1 MMLRNMGLTV
11 ALTVGCLAAGTLAQ
25 AQDRVGGGA
34 AAGAATGA
42 VTGGIVGGPVGAA
55 VGGVVGAATGA
66 AAGGI
71 AEGER
76 SRFRTYAVGRR
87 HSSYR
92 WSEPVRVGTVLPAD
106 GVEYYDV
113 PSDYGVSE
121 YRYTI
126 VNDEPVIVEPR
137 TRRIIQVIE

>member
-1 MMLRNMGLTV
+1 MLRNIGLTV
-11 ALTVGCLAAGTLAQ
+11 AVTLGCLAAGSLAH
-25 AQDRVGGGA
+25 AQDRVG
-34 AAGAATGA
+34 AGAATGA
-42 VTGGIVGGPVGAA
+42 ATGAITGGVVGGPVGAA
-55 VGGVVGAATGA
+55 VGGAIGAATGA

-71 AEGER
+71 AENER
-76 SRFRTYAVGRR
+76 ARFRTYATGRR
-87 HSSYR
+87 HTSYR
-92 WSEPVRVGTVLPAD
+92 YAEPVRVGTVLPAE

-126 VNDEPVIVEPR
+126 VNEEPVSVEPR

>member
-1 MMLRNMGLTV
+1 MLRTLSLTV
-11 ALTVGCLAAGTLAQ
+11 AVTLGCLGAGTLAQ
-25 AQDRVGGGA
+25 AQDRVGAGAASGA
-34 AAGAATGA
+34 AAGAI
-42 VTGGIVGGPVGAA
+42 TGGVVGGPVGAA

-76 SRFRTYAVGRR
+76 SRFRTYATGRR

-92 WSEPVRVGTVLPAD
+92 YAEPVRVGTILPAE

-126 VNDEPVIVEPR
+126 INEEPVIVEPR